1 MFASETPYEAEQWRR
16 AISFVQL
23 VRHLVLRFVFLLFGD
38 LLALPGQLRRWLEKS
53 KGRSTDAAVR
63 TAKVWMFKTITY
75 VPNILILVWIYNLYR
90 GEYSIFN
97 AAIESCDWNR
107 WENWVR
113 TISAND
119 LNSSDTSTSPLMQH
133 LTV

>member
-16 AISFVQL
+16 AISFVQSI
-23 VRHLVLRFVFLLFGD
+23 RHLVLRFVFLLFGD

-63 TAKVWMFKTITY
+63 AVRASVLKTLTY
-75 VPNILILVWIYNLYR
+75 MPNILILVWIYNLYR
-90 GEYSIFN
+90 GEYSVFN

-113 TISAND
+113 TCHVNETLI
-119 LNSSDTSTSPLMQH
+119 
-133 LTV
+133 